1 MKYLFLVIILLVSCT
16 PQFHINKAK
25 KHTKKAIDKG
35 AVLTILKPSND
46 TLYVSDTIVLT
57 EIVKQGDTI
66 YKTVTKT
73 VERVVYQTG
82 EIRYIS
88 KKDKRKE
95 ARKVKI
101 DSKRDYK
108 LEVLDKK
115 TEKIAAKNKNKN
127 RSYWLLWLLI
137 GVSVGYLLKKI
148 IEKVSI

>member
-1 MKYLFLVIILLVSCT
+1 MKYLILALIITSCSS
-16 PQFHINKAK
+16 QFYINKSKRA
-25 KHTKKAIDKG
+25 TVKAIDKG
-35 AVLTILKPSND
+35 ADLAILKPSND
-46 TLYVSDTIVLT
+46 TLYVNDTIILT

-101 DSKRDYK
+101 DSKREYK

-115 TEKIAAKNKNKN
+115 TEKIAAKNKNKK

>member
-1 MKYLFLVIILLVSCT
+1 MKYLIIALIITSCSS
-16 PQFHINKAK
+16 QFYINKSKRAIV
-25 KHTKKAIDKG
+25 KAIDKG
-35 AVLTILKPSND
+35 AVLKPSND
-46 TLYVSDTIVLT
+46 TLYVNDTIILT

-101 DSKRDYK
+101 DSKREYK

-115 TEKIAAKNKNKN
+115 TEKIAVKNKNKK

-148 IEKVSI
+148 IEKISI